1 MLNYFLLIILLSLV
15 LIAQNI
21 ILLNEETLI
30 LVCFITF
37 CYLAV
42 KNLSTSFK
50 TNLDIRSNK
59 IEVTLKNSLKQTS
72 YTLNNTLNIQNR
84 FWIVF
89 NEFKSLGNNCLD
101 VINVI
106 TDWSL
111 RNSIKETRIPFPKRL
126 QFISRVENQ
135 AAQLITLL
143 IIRKLKKTTSLKTF
157 CSSKLVNPHFVCLDK
172 VNIREYI
179 QSIVKN

>member
-84 FWIVF
+84 F
-89 NEFKSLGNNCLD
+89 
-101 VINVI
+101 
-106 TDWSL
+106 
-111 RNSIKETRIPFPKRL
+111 
-126 QFISRVENQ
+126 
-135 AAQLITLL
+135 
-143 IIRKLKKTTSLKTF
+143 
-157 CSSKLVNPHFVCLDK
+157 
-172 VNIREYI
+172 
-179 QSIVKN
+179 